1 MTLWLSAGMLFTFAA
16 IAVIL
21 VKWGN
26 MKVIGVTPVHTL
38 TFIAILFTSGLD
50 VGLIMFPLTEFA
62 GYANVSENP
71 EYGFA
76 NPLAIEF
83 GFWAFLIWGFYFL
96 TCFYFAIIEPRV
108 KFFDIPVVK
117 VINNVVIIG
126 TCAFTAY
133 LLLANLPWYLPQ
145 LGDGESVVPAF
156 YIIVFVSI
164 ALAVYS
170 SSKLKYVRI
179 LSVGSSVL
187 FIALISV
194 MWVRAF
200 VVGEGSPGDF
210 FGTAGL
216 LTEYFT
222 NIHEFILPINDY
234 HEFYLFWWFAWSI
247 MIGQFTARFVSGIRT
262 WQLLIA
268 MLVIPSVAIGVWFT
282 VLYQYHRE
290 GLEVLALT
298 NIAMISVGV
307 LMVINSL
314 DSLIRL
320 YTDNLNLTAE
330 RFGQFNYLL
339 FNFLAMAGL
348 TMLFKLEFL
357 QIQWVGALVIALYFT
372 CFAYILATKSRDVFS
387 INSSPKENILDF
399 HRVDEVDEAHS
410 SA

>member
-16 IAVIL
+16 IAAIML
-21 VKWGN
+21 KWGN

-38 TFIAILFTSGLD
+38 TFVAILFTSGLD

-62 GYANVSENP
+62 SYGNLSESP

-108 KFFDIPVVK
+108 KFFEIPVVK

-145 LGDGESVVPAF
+145 LGDGESVVWQF
-156 YIIVFVSI
+156 YAIVLASI
-164 ALAVYS
+164 GLAVYS

-179 LSVGSSVL
+179 LSLASSGL
-187 FIALISV
+187 FIALIAV

-200 VVGEGSPGDF
+200 VIGKGSPGDF
-210 FGTAGL
+210 FGTASL
-216 LTEYFT
+216 LTEYFG
-222 NIHEFILPINDY
+222 NIHQFVLPINDY
-234 HEFYLFWWFAWSI
+234 HEFYLYWWFAWSI
-247 MIGQFTARFVSGIRT
+247 MIGQFTSRFVSGIRT

-268 MLVIPSVAIGVWFT
+268 MMVIPSVAIGVWFT
-282 VLYQYHRE
+282 VLYQYHFD
-290 GLEVLALT
+290 GLEVAALT
-298 NIAMISVGV
+298 NIAMITVGV
-307 LMVINSL
+307 LMVVNSL

-320 YTDNLNLTAE
+320 YTDNLNLTAQ
-330 RFGQFNYLL
+330 RLGRTNYWL
-339 FNFLAMAGL
+339 FNFAAMVGL
-348 TMLFKLEFL
+348 TLLFQLEFL
-357 QIQWVGALVIALYFT
+357 QIQWVGAMVIGLYFGCVVYIVT
-372 CFAYILATKSRDVFS
+372 MRRSEFAGIKG
-387 INSSPKENILDF
+387 SPEENILDF
-399 HRVDEVDEAHS
+399 NRIEQAG
-410 SA
+410 